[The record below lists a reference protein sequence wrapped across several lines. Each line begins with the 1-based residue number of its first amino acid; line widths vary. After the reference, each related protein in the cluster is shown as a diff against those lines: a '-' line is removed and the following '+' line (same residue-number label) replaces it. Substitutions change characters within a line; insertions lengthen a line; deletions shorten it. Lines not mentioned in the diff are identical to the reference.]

1 METCPLTENLHE
13 RLDIIQR
20 KMMRRMIG
28 WNFVAGDSW
37 EMAGHKMKNRLQQC
51 TDAMG
56 IKKWSDQIM
65 DRKRKVRGN
74 PNERN
79 YWMYHAIRWYPPCC
93 SNLNYS
99 QCGRARGGQY
109 TKWDDNV

>member
-13 RLDIIQR
+13 RLDTIQR

-93 SNLNYS
+93 SNLNYF

-109 TKWDDNV
+109 TKWEDNI